1 MKTAEVM
8 RVLRVSRPTV
18 YNYRVQGK
26 LTGKV
31 MTNGS
36 WNYDEEAVYKLLNDD
51 VPRKNYV
58 YARVSTPKQKV
69 DLENQL
75 SLLKQW
81 CVSTGVQLHGQFADI
96 ASGISFDRRKEFF
109 TLLDDVMDSKVAK
122 VIITYKDRLSRVGFD
137 LFHHLFKRFGTEI
150 VVISE
155 VGNPKLDSEEVF
167 EEIVSLLHCYS
178 MKLYSKRKR
187 KMVEELVTKT
197 NDGDE

>member
-31 MTNGS
+31 MTNGQWS
-36 WNYDEEAVYKLLNDD
+36 YDEEAVYKLLNDD

-58 YARVSTPKQKV
+58 YARVSMPKQKV

-75 SLLKQW
+75 NILKQW

-109 TLLDDVMDSKVAK
+109 ALLDDVMDNKVSK
-122 VIITYKDRLSRVGFD
+122 VIITCKDRLSRVGFD
-137 LFHHLFKRFGTEI
+137 MFNHLFTRFGTEI
-150 VVISE
+150 VMISE

-167 EEIVSLLHCYS
+167 EEIVSVTLLFDETLLET
-178 MKLYSKRKR
+178 K
-187 KMVEELVTKT
+187 EEGSGRVD
-197 NDGDE
+197 N

>member
-31 MTNGS
+31 MTNGQWS
-36 WNYDEEAVYKLLNDD
+36 YDEEAVYKLLNDD
-51 VPRKNYV
+51 VPRKNYI

-75 SLLKQW
+75 KLLKQW

-122 VIITYKDRLSRVGFD
+122 VIITCRDRLSRVGFD

-178 MKLYSKRKR
+178 MKLYSKRK
-187 KMVEELVTKT
+187 KKVVEELISEK
-197 NDGDE
+197 NEDGD

>member
-1 MKTAEVM
+1 MKTSEVM

-26 LTGKV
+26 LTGKLA
-31 MTNGS
+31 TNGS
-36 WNYDEEAVYKLLNDD
+36 WNYDEESVYKLLNDD
-51 VPRKNYV
+51 VPRKNYI

-69 DLENQL
+69 DLDNQL
-75 SLLKQW
+75 NLLKQW
-81 CVSTGVQLHGQFADI
+81 CVSTGIQLHGQFADV
-96 ASGISFDRRKEFF
+96 ASGISFEKRKDFF
-109 TLLDDVMDSKVAK
+109 KLLDDVMDNKVSK

-187 KMVEELVTKT
+187 KVVEDLVSQG
-197 NDGDE
+197 NGDDD